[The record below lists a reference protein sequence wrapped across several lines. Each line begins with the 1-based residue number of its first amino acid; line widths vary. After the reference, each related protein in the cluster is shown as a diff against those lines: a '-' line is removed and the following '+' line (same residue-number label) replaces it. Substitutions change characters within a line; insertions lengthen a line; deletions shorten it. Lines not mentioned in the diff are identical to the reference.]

1 MDRGSAAVLCAAL
14 LLACGDTEPAPEAGF
29 QVDAATL
36 ARIEEA
42 HAHLLANAHELVRRE
57 VLETCE
63 KWHHLDKEC
72 VDQEVRVAQLECW
85 AEAGRPELELVYKR
99 PRRPRA
105 RNIQI
110 MMMQNLCMAERG
122 WRRNEGDREF

>member
-1 MDRGSAAVLCAAL
+1 MDRGSAAALSAAL
-14 LLACGDTEPAPEAGF
+14 LLACGGDEQGPAPAF

-57 VLETCE
+57 VLKTCD

-72 VDQEVRVAQLECW
+72 VDEEARVAQLECW
-85 AEAGRPELELVYKR
+85 AEAGRPELERVYQR

-105 RNIQI
+105 RNTQI
-110 MMMQNLCMAERG
+110 MIMQNLCMAERR
-122 WRRNEGDREF
+122 WRRNQGGPEF